1 MTPPFIQGTGRL
13 AASRQ
18 DFQNHVDGYSFPH
31 NASII
36 QLSPAIVIIG
46 TPYTNVAA
54 AIAALNSTIS
64 ASMLA
69 GDADGYLL
77 TNTVLKINGVSLP
90 TSGPHQTAGVLQTG
104 NVLQV
109 TGPSTLG
116 YAPINLSGGSSYI
129 IGALPTG
136 NQSPQSMGG
145 DVTGTTGASVVTKL
159 QGNAVASGTNGASQD
174 GYVLTWKNAT
184 SQYQV
189 GPMPL
194 VGDIDGYNNATVV
207 ASIATHT
214 TTNVGASIT
223 SPTVP
228 QLQVNTIAVGINIRT
243 WLQTIPDP
251 AINAVTNIYKNNST
265 GGYEIASNCR
275 WTGTAWSCYT
285 STDGGGTDAGLTSI
299 GSSGTNLVVQ
309 TKSTTGL
316 TPFITTWT
324 DTYSP
329 GSGWDYYMQS
339 SYSNMLIFG
348 NVAAGSEFQNTLYPN
363 NIPKAWA
370 SFTLTNAPLGNSAI
384 YALIPGTDG
393 NFFNCSV
400 IFSSVPDDSTDNMH
414 VTFVNAMQD
423 ASYSIDVNFSDIP
436 LNNGGPP
443 SSTSM
448 LFPQVINKS
457 PTSFDIIAVGF
468 DGTQYPFN
476 TAYNQ
481 GFSSVD
487 FVIMGLQ

>member
-36 QLSPAIVIIG
+36 QLSPAIVISG

-129 IGALPTG
+129 IGTLPTG

-228 QLQVNTIAVGINIRT
+228 QLQVNTIAVGTNIRT

-251 AINAVTNIYKNNST
+251 AVNAVTNIYKNNST

-275 WTGTAWSCYT
+275 WTGTAWVCYT
-285 STDGGGTDAGLTSI
+285 AAADAGLTSI
-299 GSSGTNLVVQ
+299 GSGSTNLVIQ
-309 TKSTTGL
+309 TKSTAGL
-316 TPFITTWT
+316 TPFITTWV
-324 DTYSP
+324 DSYSP

-339 SYSNMLIFG
+339 SYSNIIMFNNI
-348 NVAAGSEFQNTLYPN
+348 AAGSELNNTLYPN

-370 SFTLTNAPLGNSAI
+370 SFTLANAPIIG
-384 YALIPGTDG
+384 PGAYTLVEGVDG
-393 NFFNCSV
+393 HFFNCTISFFTNFNGS
-400 IFSSVPDDSTDNMH
+400 IGTDYLQI
-414 VTFVNAMQD
+414 TFVNAMED
-423 ASYSIDVNFSDIP
+423 TWYCVDTSYSDTP
-436 LNNGGPP
+436 LNNDQTTILLPEV
-443 SSTSM
+443 SS
-448 LFPQVINKS
+448 KS
-457 PTSFDIIAVGF
+457 PSGFTLIASGN
-468 DGTQYPFN
+468 DGTQYALN
-476 TAYNQ
+476 TSYNS
-481 GFSSVD
+481 GFVYID
-487 FVIMGLQ
+487 FVVMGLQ